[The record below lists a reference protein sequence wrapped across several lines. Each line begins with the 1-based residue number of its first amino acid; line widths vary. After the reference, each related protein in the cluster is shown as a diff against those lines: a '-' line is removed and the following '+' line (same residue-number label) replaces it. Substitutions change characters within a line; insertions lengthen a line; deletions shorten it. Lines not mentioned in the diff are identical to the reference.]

1 MQANIKLPVEPIVVV
16 DIEGNGQVPPDLIEI
31 SIQRFSF
38 ETENEENPFSSLIKP
53 PRPITSRVIEIH
65 GIDNETVRNSPSW
78 NEIKED
84 VDKALTGAWFV
95 AHSAISDYEVIK
107 RHLPEWSPIGVID
120 TLRFARFALPHLESY
135 SLSSLIKKTGLMV
148 NEDVNYHR
156 AEFDAIATTR
166 LFRFLLMKSKITN
179 WNELCKIAMQP
190 INEIN
195 ESPPEQG
202 QLW

>member
-1 MQANIKLPVEPIVVV
+1 MQANIKLPIEPIVVV

-38 ETENEENPFSSLIKP
+38 ETDNEENPFSSLIKP

-78 NEIKED
+78 NEIKRD

-148 NEDVNYHR
+148 NEDANYHR